1 MLKGLVKRPQSRFPQ
16 NYLSVQRQKEYRY
29 LCLVK
34 MRLTLEQ
41 MTEGGHT
48 WGVKVC
54 SEHKKSC
61 LKVHLFYD

>member
-1 MLKGLVKRPQSRFPQ
+1 MLKGPVKRPQSRFPQ
-16 NYLSVQRQKEYRY
+16 NYLSAQGQKEYRY

-41 MTEGGHT
+41 MTEGEHT

-61 LKVHLFYD
+61 LKAHLFYN